1 VVAIDGVP
9 VRFASV
15 EDLVIHKMFA
25 GRPRDI
31 EDVRGV
37 LVRHPEC
44 DREYVERWLG
54 EFEGPM
60 GIPYRE
66 RFRNIVSDAN
76 G

>member
-1 VVAIDGVP
+1 
-9 VRFASV
+9 
-15 EDLVIHKMFA
+15 MFA

-44 DREYVERWLG
+44 DREYVERWLA
-54 EFEGPM
+54 EFEGLM
-60 GIPYRE
+60 DVPYRE
-66 RFRNIVSDAN
+66 RFRKIMSDEN